1 MGEHMSDKISG
12 QKLVKI
18 VNDAVVRV
26 EPPVSFG
33 KSFQFNSSSS
43 VGAFTYFYSGLAVRC
58 ASIGRYCSIAG
69 GVRIGD
75 HEHPTDW
82 LSTSPFQYN
91 PDRFGFSDAADDYN
105 VLTEHEDEHS
115 FRKGGPTIGNDVW
128 IGSRVTILRGIT
140 IGHGAVVASA
150 AVVTKDVPPYAIV
163 GGVPAKV
170 IRYRFDEDQIAQ
182 LLDLEWWRFSPN
194 QLAGISYDDVDVSI
208 KEIRHRIDEGM
219 APYEPDV
226 IELTKPVPPPP
237 PAQVAPKPPPP
248 PLTRRKKVRR
258 RLGKLRR
265 ALTN

>member
-1 MGEHMSDKISG
+1 MGEQISDKISG
-12 QKLVKI
+12 QKHVKI
-18 VNDAVVRV
+18 VNDAVVRI
-26 EPPVSFG
+26 EPPVNFG

-43 VGAFTYFYSGLAVRC
+43 VGAFTYFYSGLAVQC

-91 PDRFGFSDAADDYN
+91 PNRFGFSDAADDYN
-105 VLTEHEDEHS
+105 VLTEHDEEHN
-115 FRKGGPTIGNDVW
+115 FRKDGPTIGHDVW

-182 LLDLEWWRFSPN
+182 LLDLAWWRFSPN

-208 KEIRHRIDEGM
+208 KEIRHRIEEGM
-219 APYEPDV
+219 TPYAPDV

-237 PAQVAPKPPPP
+237 PAPVAPKPPPP
-248 PLTRRKKVRR
+248 PPTRRKKVRR
-258 RLGKLRR
+258 KLGRIRR
-265 ALTN
+265 AIAS